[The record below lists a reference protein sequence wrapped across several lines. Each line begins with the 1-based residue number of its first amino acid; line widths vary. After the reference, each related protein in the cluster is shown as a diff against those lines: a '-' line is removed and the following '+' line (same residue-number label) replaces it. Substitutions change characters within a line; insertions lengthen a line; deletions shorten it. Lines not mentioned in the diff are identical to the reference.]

1 MGTYPAAI
9 CCHLTGKDGIPFSD
23 QIQMKWEYPF
33 LTQDFADREPEKT
46 DSAKK
51 ENAEKKN
58 AQKNNGAKFDTDE
71 ITQYIA
77 NFTDGSTAGYKYFD
91 FETESTVAV
100 LLRGRAHGTL
110 KIAVNDENCETAC
123 GEIPVRIF
131 TGEWTEL
138 KGEIRI
144 PAGVHAVYFRYVGS
158 GWVDFAVFEFVERK

>member
-1 MGTYPAAI
+1 MKYHKGGPA
-9 CCHLTGKDGIPFSD
+9 CGRIPYDLASS
-23 QIQMKWEYPF
+23 E
-33 LTQDFADREPEKT
+33 ADCECPL
-46 DSAKK
+46 
-51 ENAEKKN
+51 
-58 AQKNNGAKFDTDE
+58 
-71 ITQYIA
+71 Y
-77 NFTDGSTAGYKYFD
+77 
-91 FETESTVAV
+91 TESTVAV

-110 KIAVNDENCETAC
+110 KIAVDDENCETAC